1 MLALALELIV
11 FLAPAVAAA
20 GNTGKVHTAHST
32 MARNVTERAVA
43 LIADID
49 ADAEAVTTGALAAT
63 AQVALRMIAGV
74 PRLALQRIDAR
85 TMVAVAARRIV
96 SAEALIAPEQT
107 AHLADGMIS
116 GVFTQIGFA
125 AAALLRIADM
135 LDVLL
140 ALGMLRLSHA
150 VRIRLRGMAVFARIV
165 AFHAAD
171 RNAVIAVTADVAGIT
186 ALARAMVPAVIH
198 AVAPLTA
205 GSSFVNQ
212 TVAVKVA
219 LLVAQRLGVIRT
231 VAGKMA
237 QRAGRG
243 LMAEAVAQQMALHA
257 AAGIAMIQSI
267 GHAVARHA
275 AGSGFMLVLADI
287 VAFCAAGCRSML
299 SSITVDVRPET
310 ALGLVMV
317 HAVASKVARR
327 PAGLRTVVIDA
338 VVLFMARFLTG
349 RLRGVIRSQ
358 RAGSAADQQAQRQ
371 HQRNNLFHV

>member
-1 MLALALELIV
+1 MAALALIRIV
-11 FLAPAVAAA
+11 LAAPAVAAA

-43 LIADID
+43 LIADVD
-49 ADAEAVTTGALAAT
+49 ADAEAVTTGALAAA

-74 PRLALQRIDAR
+74 PRLAFQRLDAR

-107 AHLADGMIS
+107 AHLADGMIP
-116 GVFTQIGFA
+116 GILAQIGCA

-135 LDVLL
+135 FDVLL

-198 AVAPLTA
+198 TVAPLAA

-212 TVAVKVA
+212 TVAVEVT

-237 QRAGRG
+237 QR
-243 LMAEAVAQQMALHA
+243 
-257 AAGIAMIQSI
+257 
-267 GHAVARHA
+267 
-275 AGSGFMLVLADI
+275 
-287 VAFCAAGCRSML
+287 
-299 SSITVDVRPET
+299 
-310 ALGLVMV
+310 
-317 HAVASKVARR
+317 
-327 PAGLRTVVIDA
+327 
-338 VVLFMARFLTG
+338 
-349 RLRGVIRSQ
+349 
-358 RAGSAADQQAQRQ
+358 
-371 HQRNNLFHV
+371 